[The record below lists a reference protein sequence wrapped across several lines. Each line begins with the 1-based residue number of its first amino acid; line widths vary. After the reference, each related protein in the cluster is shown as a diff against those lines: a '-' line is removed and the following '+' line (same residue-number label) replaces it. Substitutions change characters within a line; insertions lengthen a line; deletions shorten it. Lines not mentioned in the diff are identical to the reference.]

1 MTEPENALMVELV
14 ARMRKGEADAF
25 QLVMD
30 QWQHRVYNF
39 ALRYSN
45 DQHFAHEVVQKT
57 FIQVFEKI
65 DQLKDPSKLRSWLYK
80 IASNNCCSEGRLK
93 SRHHHSNMEQQ
104 VAISEI
110 DHDTPARKFEKK
122 ELTIMVK
129 EVLQQIPSDQRQV
142 IIMKEYEGLKFR
154 EIADVLGESENTI
167 KSRMY
172 YGLDAMR
179 KILLSKNLT
188 KDLYYD

>member
-1 MTEPENALMVELV
+1 MINQETSTSIDLV
-14 ARMRKGEADAF
+14 QRLRKGEAGAY
-25 QLVMD
+25 QKIVD
-30 QWQHRVYNF
+30 QWQNRVFNF

-45 DQHFAHEVVQKT
+45 DQHFASEVVQKT

-65 DQLKDPSKLRSWLYK
+65 DQLKDPSKLKSWLYK

-93 SRHHHSNMEQQ
+93 AKSNYTQLEEQNLHTL
-104 VAISEI
+104 
-110 DHDTPARKFEKK
+110 DLDTPAKRYEKA
-122 ELTIMVK
+122 ELKTVVE
-129 EVLQQIPSDQRQV
+129 EVLQQIPDEQRQV

-154 EIADVLGESENTI
+154 EIAEILGESENTI

-179 KILLSKNLT
+179 KILINKNLS
-188 KDLYYD
+188 KDLYHE